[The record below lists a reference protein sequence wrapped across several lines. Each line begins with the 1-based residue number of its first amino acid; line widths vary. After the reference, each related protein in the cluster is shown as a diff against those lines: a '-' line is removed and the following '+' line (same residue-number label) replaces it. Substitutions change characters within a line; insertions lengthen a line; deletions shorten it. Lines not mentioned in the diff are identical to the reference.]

1 MKKDLERFLSR
12 FAFFVIYS
20 RVFRMKIGIEAEEL
34 SKGVKAAKRRAQISF
49 ISLSLTRSA
58 MDEWK
63 EVFRKEE
70 NKFLVSEPREQRYDM
85 FVYQAPSMASVTE
98 LERRLHSS
106 AIDNCEA
113 EMALLSLLV
122 AHSSRNGLSVP
133 HTMPSAPTP
142 KH

>member
-1 MKKDLERFLSR
+1 VRGSFLHNNRKLTGHRPTTTLDVGGVGVARGGGEKRFARRRWEPQMKKDLERFLSR

-63 EVFRKEE
+63 EVFGRRKI
-70 NKFLVSEPREQRYDM
+70 NFL
-85 FVYQAPSMASVTE
+85 
-98 LERRLHSS
+98 
-106 AIDNCEA
+106 
-113 EMALLSLLV
+113 
-122 AHSSRNGLSVP
+122 SRNRGSSDMICLSIR
-133 HTMPSAPTP
+133 HHRWRA
-142 KH
+142 